1 MRTGQGV
8 IQEIYFDRNTAAR
21 LSCPS
26 VLVPG
31 PGQYLLAEA
40 PDGTTEILPV
50 PIFPAGIAEGGF
62 LVASPVPKAWTPGTS
77 LNLRGPLGNG
87 FRLPTAS
94 RAVALAAF
102 GETTQK
108 LSALIEPAIA
118 QGAAVTLLCA
128 QPPQGLPNEVEI
140 MPLELLKDVTQWAD
154 YIALDMPREM
164 TRTLPEL
171 FQSFKVICEAQVL
184 VTTPMPCGGRGDCG
198 VCAVSMKRGH
208 KLICKDGPVLDLKL
222 FL

>member
-1 MRTGQGV
+1 MSTGIGTIV
-8 IQEIYFDRNTAAR
+8 EVYFEKNAVAR
-21 LSCPS
+21 ISCPIG
-26 VLVPG
+26 LIPG
-31 PGQYLLAEA
+31 PGQYILAEDPVGIA
-40 PDGTTEILPV
+40 EILPASV
-50 PIFPAGIAEGGF
+50 FPSGSAEGGF
-62 LVASPVPKAWTPGTS
+62 LMASPLPKAWTPGTS

-102 GETTQK
+102 GESAQR

-140 MPLELLKDVTQWAD
+140 MPLGSLKDVTQWAD
-154 YIALDMPREM
+154 YLALDLTREM
-164 TRTLPEL
+164 IRSLPEL
-171 FQSFKVICEAQVL
+171 FQSITISCEAQVL
-184 VTTPMPCGGRGDCG
+184 VATPMPCGGRGDCG
-198 VCAVSMKRGH
+198 VCAGTVKRGY
-208 KLICKDGPVLDLKL
+208 KIICKDGPVLDLKL

>member
-1 MRTGQGV
+1 MGNGIGTIV
-8 IQEIYFDRNTAAR
+8 EVYFEKNAAAR

-26 VLVPG
+26 GLVPG
-31 PGQYLLAEA
+31 PGQYLLVED
-40 PDGTTEILPV
+40 PIGTTEILPAT
-50 PIFPAGIAEGGF
+50 IFPAGIAERGF
-62 LVASPVPKAWTPGTS
+62 LIASPIPKAWAPGTS

-87 FRLPTAS
+87 FKLPPAS

-102 GETTQK
+102 GETTQR
-108 LSALIEPAIA
+108 LSAMIEPAIA

-140 MPLELLKDVTQWAD
+140 MPLEALKDVTQWAD
-154 YIALDMPREM
+154 YLAVDLPRES
-164 TRTLPEL
+164 TRSLPEL
-171 FQSFKVICEAQVL
+171 FQSIMVSCEAQVL

-198 VCAVSMKRGH
+198 VCAVSMKRGY
-208 KLICKDGPVLDLKL
+208 KLICKDGPVEDLKL

>member
-1 MRTGQGV
+1 MKTGQGV

-62 LVASPVPKAWTPGTS
+62 LVASPVPKTWTPGTS

-102 GETTQK
+102 GENTQK
-108 LSALIEPAIA
+108 LSALIEPALA

-154 YIALDMPREM
+154 YLAVDLPREM

-171 FQSFKVICEAQVL
+171 FQSFKVIGEAQVL
-184 VTTPMPCGGRGDCG
+184 VTAPMPCGGRGDCG

>member
-62 LVASPVPKAWTPGTS
+62 LVASPVPKTWTPGTS

-102 GETTQK
+102 GENTQK
-108 LSALIEPAIA
+108 LSALIEPALA

-154 YIALDMPREM
+154 YLAVDLPREM

-171 FQSFKVICEAQVL
+171 FQSFKVIGEAQVL
-184 VTTPMPCGGRGDCG
+184 VTAPMPCGGRGDCG

>member
-1 MRTGQGV
+1 MGIGKGTIVEVYVGK
-8 IQEIYFDRNTAAR
+8 NAAAR

-26 VLVPG
+26 GLVPG
-31 PGQYLLAEA
+31 PGQYLMAEELV
-40 PDGTTEILPV
+40 GTGELLPAS
-50 PIFPAGIAEGGF
+50 IFPAGPADGGF
-62 LVASPVPKAWTPGTS
+62 LIASPVPKTWTPGTS

-102 GETTQK
+102 GETAQR

-128 QPPQGLPNEVEI
+128 QPPHGLPNEVEI
-140 MPLELLKDVTQWAD
+140 MPLGSLKDVIQWAD
-154 YIALDMPREM
+154 YLALDMPREM
-164 TRTLPEL
+164 TRSLPEL
-171 FQSFKVICEAQVL
+171 FQPTVSCEAQIL

-198 VCAVSMKRGH
+198 VCAVSMKQGF
-208 KLICKDGPVLDLKL
+208 KLICKDGPVLDLRL
-222 FL
+222 FI

>member
-1 MRTGQGV
+1 MKTGQGV
-8 IQEIYFDRNTAAR
+8 IQEIYFDRNSAAR

-50 PIFPAGIAEGGF
+50 PIFPAGTTEGGF
-62 LVASPVPKAWTPGTS
+62 LLASPLPKAWIPGTS

-102 GETTQK
+102 GETAQR
-108 LSALIEPAIA
+108 LSALIESALA

-140 MPLELLKDVTQWAD
+140 MPLESLKDVTQWAD
-154 YIALDMPREM
+154 YLAVDLPREM

-171 FQSFKVICEAQVL
+171 FQSLTVSCEAQVL